1 MVETSAG
8 GFHQP
13 DFGELAADLIPAEDD
28 TYDLGSEGYNWAAI
42 WVAIAMVTSLVI
54 GGSIALSNID
64 GVLYV
69 NASTEINGSLFIDE
83 NLTVLGNLTMLG
95 TIADFSNANV
105 TASYFIGDGSQLH
118 GIQHGSLV
126 LFMLD
131 NASDIAGSKIL
142 FTDIGLQPPATL
154 SKAITSSGTEFQNWT
169 TNDGVPNLHILVDGV
184 NELHF
189 HARVTTTGR
198 KDTTIF
204 WRLYQNDTSNNM
216 NLLFTSE
223 ESTILTTAM
232 TALDIHIATDE
243 IDLNLS
249 DRLTLQL
256 VVNLAGSGGNP
267 TVEIKIEGS
276 TDSRVELV
284 VPGANVGT
292 FIPYTGA
299 INNLDLGF
307 QNFTT
312 TGYYFGNGSG
322 LTDISLT
329 ESDPIWSANYS
340 TFLTHIT
347 WATAVNGTLA
357 ILADILGFN
366 YYNST
371 DFSIADYFTSA
382 TILGFSYY
390 NSTNPQ
396 TETDPL
402 AYNGSLLWDYQWNA
416 TNLSYVL
423 RSGDT
428 MTGALYIDTIGLG
441 LDVLNSADIGN
452 FLSVGNDLT
461 VGGFINFTGLIYGNG
476 SQLTDITFTELDPLW
491 SGNET
496 NVAFKNEANVFTAG
510 QSLTGQN
517 ITAIECVIFDSG
529 GKICSGV

>member
-1 MVETSAG
+1 MVETGAG
-8 GFHQP
+8 GMSRV
-13 DFGELAADLIPAEDD
+13 DLSKIAEDLIPAE
-28 TYDLGSEGYNWAAI
+28 TNIYNIGLSDKQWAAI
-42 WVAIAMVTSLVI
+42 WVAIALVTSLVI
-54 GGSIALSNID
+54 GGSIALSNVD
-64 GVLYV
+64 GVLFV

-83 NLTVLGNLTMLG
+83 NITIDGNLTMLG

-126 LFMLD
+126 LFMLN

-142 FTDIGLQPPATL
+142 YTDIGLPTTVTL
-154 SKAITSSGTEFQNWT
+154 SKGITATGTEYQNWT
-169 TNDGVPNLHILVDGV
+169 TNDGVPNLHILIDGV

-189 HARVTTTGR
+189 HARITATGR

-216 NLLFTSE
+216 NLLFSSE
-223 ESTILTTAM
+223 ESTILTTAF
-232 TALDIHIATDE
+232 TDYDIHIATDE

-256 VVNLAGSGGNP
+256 VVNLAGAGGNP

-292 FIPYTGA
+292 FVPYLGA
-299 INNLDLGF
+299 IRNLDLGLF
-307 QNFTT
+307 NFTT

-329 ESDPIWSANYS
+329 ELDPYWTGNQSNY
-340 TFLTHIT
+340 FNIT
-347 WATAVNGTLA
+347 
-357 ILADILGFN
+357 D
-366 YYNST
+366 
-371 DFSIADYFTSA
+371 
-382 TILGFSYY
+382 ILGFSYY
-390 NSTNPQ
+390 NSSDFDI
-396 TETDPL
+396 TD
-402 AYNGSLLWDYQWNA
+402 YLLSANWNA

-423 RSGDT
+423 KSGDT
-428 MTGALYIDTIGLG
+428 MTGILYIDTIGLG

-452 FLSVGNDLT
+452 HLTVGNDLT
-461 VGGFINFTGLIYGNG
+461 VGGYINFTGLIYGNG
-476 SQLTDITFTELDPLW
+476 SQLTDITFTETDPLW
-491 SGNET
+491 TGNWT
-496 NVAFKNEANVFTAG
+496 DVAFKNQLNNFTAN
-510 QSLTGQN
+510 QNLTAVN
-517 ITAIECVIFDSG
+517 ITAINCIIFDSG